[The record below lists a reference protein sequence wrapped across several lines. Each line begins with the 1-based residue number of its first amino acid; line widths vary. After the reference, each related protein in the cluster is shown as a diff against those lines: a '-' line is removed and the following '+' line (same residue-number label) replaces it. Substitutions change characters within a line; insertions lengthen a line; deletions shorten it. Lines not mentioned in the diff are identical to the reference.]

1 LIEWKLRLNG
11 ALDKVKVHQELT
23 IGPLNRDQ
31 EAALVSRLENRLAN
45 GWSRNKDREEE
56 MSRTI
61 VSSKLY
67 CFRCNKKNKREA
79 ASLYLA
85 RAGDPS
91 ADLLY
96 VSNIVPTDLR
106 ELTYDQYNFI
116 LCEFH
121 ERFAKPVGDS
131 MGIRVELSRAE
142 QTLEDW
148 LSPQLANLL
157 KLFSHAAN
165 KSTGSSHP
173 MDRERWFDFLIA
185 IHRAREHLDT
195 GLLERW
201 LVEEEKWPDDVAFDL
216 ICEFEFSQGLLRRFD
231 R

>member
-1 LIEWKLRLNG
+1 M
-11 ALDKVKVHQELT
+11 
-23 IGPLNRDQ
+23 GPLNSEQ
-31 EAALVSRLENRLAN
+31 AEELISRLEHRLAN

-56 MSRTI
+56 MRRAI
-61 VSSKLY
+61 VTSKLY
-67 CFRCNKKNKREA
+67 CFRCNKRNKREA

-85 RAGDPS
+85 RPGEPS

-116 LCEFH
+116 LIEFYD
-121 ERFAKPVGDS
+121 RFAKPVGDS
-131 MGIRVELSRAE
+131 MDIRVELSRAE

-148 LSPQLANLL
+148 LSPELANLL

-173 MDRERWFDFLIA
+173 MDRKRWFDFLIA
-185 IHRAREHLDT
+185 MHRAHERLDT

-201 LVEEEKWPDDVAFDL
+201 LVEEEKWPEDIAFDL
-216 ICEFEFSQGLLRRFD
+216 ICEFEFSEGLLRQFD

>member
-1 LIEWKLRLNG
+1 
-11 ALDKVKVHQELT
+11 VKVHQELT
-23 IGPLNRDQ
+23 IGPLSGDQ
-31 EAALVSRLENRLAN
+31 EANLITGLENRLSN
-45 GWSRNKDREEE
+45 GWSRDNDREEE
-56 MSRTI
+56 MRRAI
-61 VSSKLY
+61 VTSKLY
-67 CFRCNKKNKREA
+67 CFRCNKRNKREA
-79 ASLYLA
+79 ASLCLA
-85 RAGDPS
+85 RPGDPS
-91 ADLLY
+91 AGLLY

-106 ELTYDQYNFI
+106 ELTYDQYNLI
-116 LCEFH
+116 LSEFH
-121 ERFAKPVGDS
+121 DRFAKPVGDS

-148 LSPQLANLL
+148 ISPEIANLL

-185 IHRAREHLDT
+185 MHRAHERLDT

-201 LVEEEKWPDDVAFDL
+201 LVEEEKWPEDIAIDL
-216 ICEFEFSQGLLRRFD
+216 ICEFEFSEGLLGRFD